1 METQKLSEKEL
12 QDLKEIQTK
21 SNRVTMS
28 LGQVEVQKAILDGQ
42 KNDLLSQLADLQ
54 ENQNKIGKE
63 LQEKYGTV
71 DINLETGE
79 ITKAE

>member
-1 METQKLSEKEL
+1 MKTQKLSEKEL

-63 LQEKYGTV
+63 LQEKYGTI

>member
-1 METQKLSEKEL
+1 METQK
-12 QDLKEIQTK
+12 LKEIQTK

-79 ITKAE
+79 ITKAK

>member
-12 QDLKEIQTK
+12 QDLKEIQSK
-21 SNRVTMS
+21 SNKITMS

-42 KNDLLSQLADLQ
+42 KNDLLTQLADLQ

-63 LQEKYGTV
+63 LQDKYGSV
-71 DINLETGE
+71 NINLETGE

>member
-63 LQEKYGTV
+63 LQEKYGTI

-79 ITKAE
+79 ITKVE

>member
-12 QDLKEIQTK
+12 QDLKEIQSK
-21 SNRVTMS
+21 SNKITMS

-42 KNDLLSQLADLQ
+42 KNDLLTQLADLQ

-63 LQEKYGTV
+63 LQEKYGSV
-71 DINLETGE
+71 NINLETGE
-79 ITKAE
+79 ITKTE